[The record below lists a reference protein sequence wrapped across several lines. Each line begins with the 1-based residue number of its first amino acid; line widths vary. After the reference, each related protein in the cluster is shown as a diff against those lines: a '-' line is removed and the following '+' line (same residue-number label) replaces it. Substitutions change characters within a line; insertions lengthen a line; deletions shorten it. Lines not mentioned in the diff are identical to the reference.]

1 MQKLIEVYRQQSMRR
16 CLTALALLL
25 VLVCTRGQAQST
37 QGSIIGSVKD
47 TAGAVVPGA
56 LVTLT
61 NTDEGTVRT
70 ARSNG
75 VGDYRFQDVKEGRYS
90 LEISASNFEKWAVT
104 GVVLEVRQVLRLDA
118 SLSVG
123 TVQQ

>member
-1 MQKLIEVYRQQSMRR
+1 MRKLIEVFRKHSVRR
-16 CLTALALLL
+16 PAAVLALLL
-25 VLVCTRGQAQST
+25 MLAFTRGQAQST
-37 QGSIIGSVKD
+37 QGSIFGLVKD
-47 TAGAVVPGA
+47 KAAAVIPGA

-70 ARSNG
+70 TKSNG